1 MNLFTLSQYSD
12 SSDDESSLLSS
23 DCRDVV
29 ERRAGS
35 VGSTLEET
43 AKECLASNIS
53 FGSST

>member
-23 DCRDVV
+23 DCGDVV
-29 ERRAGS
+29 EHRAGS

-43 AKECLASNIS
+43 DKECLASNIS